1 MKPKDFEDVCRQ
13 PLIIGTVAS
22 MASML
27 PVHFIGM
34 FVLFSKLEK
43 AFNPDRLKA
52 IQRQKQFARRVSKK
66 R

>member
-1 MKPKDFEDVCRQ
+1 
-13 PLIIGTVAS
+13 LIIGTVAS